1 MSTFC
6 LDLQTSAVV
15 SAPQE
20 LDSDCMEPRDSPAAH
35 EPGGFQGHPLPHA
48 GSGGLGMALEEELA
62 MLTGD
67 RDDEE
72 ELSDLE
78 TPAVGHNADLL
89 SLFRQKEKDLVLAAK
104 LGKALL
110 ERNQDLTKQYE
121 KMHKD
126 LNEKLEHLE
135 QEKHELRRR
144 LESRE
149 GEWEGRVAELETD
162 VQQLQG
168 ELERHQVQLR
178 EADRDKTKS
187 ISELSEQNHRLL
199 EQLSRAADVERQLST
214 QVHSLRDDFREKS
227 MSTSQHMTRLE
238 TLQAEQGLEIK
249 MLSERKM
256 ELERRVNAM
265 LEENELLQNTVE
277 DLRERTLV
285 LERQSHTKDL
295 QLRQSQLELQ
305 EVQMSHRQLTAQLEE
320 LTEEHSLHGLT
331 PHPSSLLCEIEQ
343 SMEQEEQEQERE
355 QLRLQL
361 WEAYCE
367 VRSLCSHLRGND
379 VTDSALST
387 DSSMDESSE
396 TSSAKDVPTGSLHTS
411 LLELRRLT
419 QNLLDG
425 NESTGSP
432 RSDEEALEE
441 QTRKL
446 GEELREVRELYE
458 AEQDKTRSN
467 EDKVLQLHN
476 QMALLSVE
484 MCSLREDNERM
495 RTMAEVRE
503 PSEQLQ
509 TAIRD
514 RDDAITKKKAVEMEL
529 AKCKIDIMSL
539 NSQLLDA
546 IQQKLNLSQQLEAWQ
561 DDMHRVIDQQ
571 LMDKY
576 QDEWRS
582 APNSLPGSS
591 RAHGGQSSRRAHRIS
606 DRDKRLFSF
615 FKKN

>member
-1 MSTFC
+1 MSAFC

-15 SAPQE
+15 SAPLE
-20 LDSDCMEPRDSPAAH
+20 LDSDCMEPRASPAAQ
-35 EPGGFQGHPLPHA
+35 EPGGFQGHPLRHA

-62 MLTGD
+62 MLTGE

-72 ELSDLE
+72 ELLDLE
-78 TPAVGHNADLL
+78 TPPAGHSADLL

-162 VQQLQG
+162 IQHLQG

-178 EADRDKTKS
+178 EADRDKTKA

-199 EQLSRAADVERQLST
+199 EQLSRAAEVERQLST

-256 ELERRVNAM
+256 ELERRVHAM
-265 LEENELLQNTVE
+265 LEENELLQSTVD

-285 LERQSHTKDL
+285 LERQSHEKDL

-305 EVQMSHRQLTAQLEE
+305 EVQVSHRQLTARLEE
-320 LTEEHSLHGLT
+320 LTEEHSLHSLT

-425 NESTGSP
+425 NESTGSR

-441 QTRKL
+441 QVRKL

-458 AEQDKTRSN
+458 TEQDKTRSS
-467 EDKVLQLHN
+467 EEEGLQLHN

-514 RDDAITKKKAVEMEL
+514 RDDAIAKKKAVEMEL

-582 APNSLPGSS
+582 APTSLSGSS

>member
-1 MSTFC
+1 MSAFC

-15 SAPQE
+15 SAPLE
-20 LDSDCMEPRDSPAAH
+20 LDSDCMESRGSPTAQ
-35 EPGGFQGHPLPHA
+35 EPGGFQGHPLRHA

-62 MLTGD
+62 MLTGE
-67 RDDEE
+67 RGGEE
-72 ELSDLE
+72 QLSDPD

-168 ELERHQVQLR
+168 ELERQQVQLK
-178 EADRDKTKS
+178 EADRDKTKA

-199 EQLSRAADVERQLST
+199 EQLSRAAEVERQLST

-227 MSTSQHMTRLE
+227 VSTRQHMTRLE
-238 TLQAEQGLEIK
+238 TLQAEIK

-256 ELERRVNAM
+256 ESEHRVHAM
-265 LEENELLQNTVE
+265 LEENELLQNTVDE
-277 DLRERTLV
+277 LRERTLV
-285 LERQSHTKDL
+285 LEKQCHEKDL
-295 QLRQSQLELQ
+295 QLRQSQLELL
-305 EVQMSHRQLTAQLEE
+305 EVQVSHRQLAARLEE
-320 LTEEHSLHGLT
+320 LTEEHSLQTLT

-343 SMEQEEQEQERE
+343 TMFMT
-355 QLRLQL
+355 LRLQL

-425 NESTGSP
+425 NEST
-432 RSDEEALEE
+432 
-441 QTRKL
+441 
-446 GEELREVRELYE
+446 V
-458 AEQDKTRSN
+458 
-467 EDKVLQLHN
+467 
-476 QMALLSVE
+476 ALLSVE
-484 MCSLREDNERM
+484 MRSLREENERM
-495 RTMAEVRE
+495 RTMADVRE

-509 TAIRD
+509 SAIRD
-514 RDDAITKKKAVEMEL
+514 RDDAIAKKKAVEMEL

-571 LMDKY
+571 LMDKH
-576 QDEWRS
+576 QDEWRA
-582 APNSLPGSS
+582 APTSLSGSS
-591 RAHGGQSSRRAHRIS
+591 VTHRGQSSRRAQRIS